1 MKKTL
6 LISFFAVFLIPNSW
20 ANRSEKLRKNI
31 IKREIAK
38 EKVKEKKRTQLESR

>member
-1 MKKTL
+1 MKTTL
-6 LISFFAVFLIPNSW
+6 LISFLALVMTNNSW

-38 EKVKEKKRTQLESR
+38 EKVKEKKQATPERL